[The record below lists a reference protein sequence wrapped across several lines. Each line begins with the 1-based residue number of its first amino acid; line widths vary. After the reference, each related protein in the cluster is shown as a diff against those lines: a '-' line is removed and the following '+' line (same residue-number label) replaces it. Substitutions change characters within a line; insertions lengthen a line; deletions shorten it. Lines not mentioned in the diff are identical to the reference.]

1 MEAAQYAA
9 ESAMGALR
17 TAETIQKFQAL
28 PKPEGGV
35 APILQYF
42 HVLLGT
48 TSLNAIE
55 AVEVARPAV
64 QQVSTL

>member
-1 MEAAQYAA
+1 
-9 ESAMGALR
+9 MGALR

-28 PKPEGGV
+28 TNPEGGV

-42 HVLLGT
+42 HVLLRT

-55 AVEVARPAV
+55 AVEVSRPAV
-64 QQVSTL
+64 QQVSTF